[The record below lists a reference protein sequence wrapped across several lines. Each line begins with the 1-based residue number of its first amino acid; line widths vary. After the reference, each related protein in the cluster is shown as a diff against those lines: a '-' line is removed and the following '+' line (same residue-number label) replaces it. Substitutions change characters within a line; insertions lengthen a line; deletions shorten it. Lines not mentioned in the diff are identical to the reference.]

1 MSPNRKGI
9 NLSAMTHLMVG
20 NQLFH
25 NGVPVQLLYR
35 IAHSSG
41 RETWRVR
48 PLFIEAPDR
57 EDRFTASDRISFL
70 HTMKAPG
77 WMSAA

>member
-1 MSPNRKGI
+1 MNPGS
-9 NLSAMTHLMVG
+9 LAHLMVG

-35 IAHSSG
+35 VAHSKRG
-41 RETWRVR
+41 EIWRIR

-57 EDRFTASDRISFL
+57 EDRFTPSDRISFL

-77 WMSAA
+77 WQKAA

>member
-1 MSPNRKGI
+1 MNTR
-9 NLSAMTHLMVG
+9 AMAQLMVG

-35 IAHSSG
+35 VAHSKRS
-41 RETWRVR
+41 ETWLIR

-57 EDRFTASDRISFL
+57 EDRFTPSDSISFV

-77 WMSAA
+77 WPRAA

>member
-1 MSPNRKGI
+1 MNTR
-9 NLSAMTHLMVG
+9 AMAQLMVG

-35 IAHSSG
+35 VARSERG
-41 RETWRVR
+41 ETWRIR

-57 EDRFTASDRISFL
+57 EDRFTPSDSISFL
-70 HTMKAPG
+70 HTMKAPA
-77 WMSAA
+77 WPRAA

>member
-1 MSPNRKGI
+1 MNQGS
-9 NLSAMTHLMVG
+9 LAHLMVG

-35 IAHSSG
+35 VAHSKRS
-41 RETWRVR
+41 ETWRIR

-57 EDRFTASDRISFL
+57 EDRFTPSDRISFV
-70 HTMKAPG
+70 HTMKAPR
-77 WMSAA
+77 WTRAA

>member
-1 MSPNRKGI
+1 
-9 NLSAMTHLMVG
+9 MTQLIVG

-25 NGVPVQLLYR
+25 NGLPVQLLYR
-35 IAHSSG
+35 VSYSQDSEI
-41 RETWRVR
+41 WRIR

-70 HTMKAPG
+70 HTMKAPA
-77 WMSAA
+77 WTRAA